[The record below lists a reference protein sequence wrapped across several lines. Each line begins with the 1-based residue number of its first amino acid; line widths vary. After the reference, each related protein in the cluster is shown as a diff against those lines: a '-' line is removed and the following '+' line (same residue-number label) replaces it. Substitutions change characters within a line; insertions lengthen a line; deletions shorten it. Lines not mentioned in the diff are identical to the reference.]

1 MSKRIHEFAIEAVY
15 AAARARPAIDGLR
28 VYYEANPRG
37 ATHDELIAA
46 CESALL
52 GGGSGGGSALLCSNP
67 FGRLSEGRR
76 GKVAPRSAV
85 AAAHRRPR
93 ARKRGRIRY
102 RHTSPPAPAEKLSPR
117 RRRRWRQQWRQGS
130 SSGATRSGTEAVF
143 SGLPPVCARQRNRE
157 RKKDPTGLALRGSSA
172 KQGSFVS

>member
-76 GKVAPRSAV
+76 APPASRAQTRPQPLPPHLAPSASRKAVASAPTAV
-85 AAAHRRPR
+85 AAAVA
-93 ARKRGRIRY
+93 AR
-102 RHTSPPAPAEKLSPR
+102 
-117 RRRRWRQQWRQGS
+117 RQQWRDS
-130 SSGATRSGTEAVF
+130 
-143 SGLPPVCARQRNRE
+143 LWN
-157 RKKDPTGLALRGSSA
+157 
-172 KQGSFVS
+172 